1 MNNDADKK
9 EDLQEIKARIEKL
22 IRAIIK
28 EVVEEENDKDQY
40 CAWMSFTAV
49 FLWEARQFD

>member
-1 MNNDADKK
+1 MNNDADNK
-9 EDLQEIKARIEKL
+9 EELQEIKARIDKL

-40 CAWMSFTAV
+40 CA
-49 FLWEARQFD
+49 